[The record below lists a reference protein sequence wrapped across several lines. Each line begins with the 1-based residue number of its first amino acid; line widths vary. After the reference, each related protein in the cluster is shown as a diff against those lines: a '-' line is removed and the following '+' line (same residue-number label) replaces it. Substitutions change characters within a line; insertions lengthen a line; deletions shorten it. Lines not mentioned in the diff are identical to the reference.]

1 MAFLRDLWNFDQK
14 KNPSLFY
21 GKLASLNNFYDVTKA
36 SPTVLKDIQIKQL
49 KAMYM
54 AKGQSYIQLNNFLK
68 ELLGSTQ
75 STEDDIFARLVN
87 GINKGLDQ
95 WRGKENKINKNW
107 DKERR
112 EGIYYKQLDDII
124 EELNSLVNQITNEN
138 GIPAPSLDRIKYAV
152 GHHNR
157 NDFIQAKG
165 DFLEEIGTWIMMR
178 SGLAGFT
185 TGAWKAEDK
194 FFGENFEASIIED
207 AMGLLL
213 NNQSFNNISSNN
225 FLTLKIEGYKH
236 KSPKNKQKADKN
248 LQDWINSIKELNGAQ
263 VVNGEVKIGAGISS
277 TQEFMDWMSL
287 INNADPKLNLSIS
300 LSTGL
305 YEQIRKLSVNIQGK
319 SNIERHLANDGRR
332 SLFRIK
338 NSAEY
343 QQLVDFSK
351 TASVKMHSAVSEE
364 EFNQEYEE
372 FVAYANYNLSKNI
385 NSTVYARNEFYITKE
400 GFSDL
405 ATLMEKRGFYIRL
418 KDSMMSYNRF
428 LKNNFETIYS

>member
-1 MAFLRDLWNFDQK
+1 
-14 KNPSLFY
+14 
-21 GKLASLNNFYDVTKA
+21 
-36 SPTVLKDIQIKQL
+36 
-49 KAMYM
+49 
-54 AKGQSYIQLNNFLK
+54 
-68 ELLGSTQ
+68 
-75 STEDDIFARLVN
+75 
-87 GINKGLDQ
+87 
-95 WRGKENKINKNW
+95 
-107 DKERR
+107 
-112 EGIYYKQLDDII
+112 
-124 EELNSLVNQITNEN
+124 
-138 GIPAPSLDRIKYAV
+138 
-152 GHHNR
+152 
-157 NDFIQAKG
+157 
-165 DFLEEIGTWIMMR
+165 MMR